1 VSKACSRSPN
11 SSANKQQSAFVFS
24 VPAICFFERR
34 EKSRAWYYALQIGYA
49 LPTLCDGSNAEFK
62 IIEEIDMNKL
72 IKGFLMGAF
81 FAMIGSSGMAADRGT
96 PDEAMAMVKKA
107 VAYIKANGKEK
118 SFADFGNT
126 ANAQFHDRDLYI
138 FVYDLNGVSLAH
150 GNNPKMVGKNLI
162 DMKDNSGVPI
172 IKTFIDVANSKG
184 KGWVDYKW
192 PNPVT
197 KAVESK
203 SSYVEKLDDMIV
215 GCGIY
220 KN

>member
-1 VSKACSRSPN
+1 
-11 SSANKQQSAFVFS
+11 
-24 VPAICFFERR
+24 
-34 EKSRAWYYALQIGYA
+34 
-49 LPTLCDGSNAEFK
+49 
-62 IIEEIDMNKL
+62 MNKL
-72 IKGFLMGAF
+72 IKGFLLGAF
-81 FAMIGSSGMAADRGT
+81 FAMLGSSGIAAERGT
-96 PDEAMAMVKKA
+96 PDEAVAMVKKA

-118 SFADFGNT
+118 AFADFGNVGNT
-126 ANAQFHDRDLYI
+126 QFHDRDLYI
-138 FVYDLNGVSLAH
+138 FVYDLSGVNLAH

-172 IKTFIDVANSKG
+172 IKSFIDVANAKG

-192 PNPVT
+192 PNPMT
-197 KAVESK
+197 KAIEAK

>member
-1 VSKACSRSPN
+1 MTR
-11 SSANKQQSAFVFS
+11 
-24 VPAICFFERR
+24 
-34 EKSRAWYYALQIGYA
+34 
-49 LPTLCDGSNAEFK
+49 
-62 IIEEIDMNKL
+62 L
-72 IKGFLMGAF
+72 IKGFLLAAF
-81 FAMIGSSGMAADRGT
+81 LAMVAAGSMAAERGT
-96 PDEAMAMVKKA
+96 QDEAVAMVKKA

-118 SFADFGNT
+118 AFADFGNP
-126 ANAQFHDRDLYI
+126 ANKDFHDRDLYI

-172 IKTFIDVANSKG
+172 IKGFIDVANAKG

-203 SSYVEKLDDMIV
+203 SSYVEKLDDVIV